1 MNTARDD
8 AWPDL
13 ALPVICAPMFRVSGV
28 ELVLGAC
35 RAGVIGAFPALNAR
49 TSAELDEWLAVLGS
63 QLKAETAPGRRN
75 PAPIAVNLIVHR
87 TNKRLEADLA
97 VCVAHRVPLVIS
109 SVGDP
114 ASIVRVVKGYGG
126 QIYHDVAT
134 VAHARKAAAAG
145 VDGLVLLCA
154 GAGGQT
160 GTLNP
165 FAFIS
170 EVRRFWPGRVVIS
183 GGIATGDAIRAVREL
198 GADLAYIGTYFMASR
213 ESMATD
219 DHKRLL
225 VASGSGDVV
234 VGAGRFGALT
244 SLLRSTVESAGIR
257 LRMPSGDIPV
267 NMNPGKEEVARW
279 DSVKTAG
286 QGVGMVRDIVPVS
299 ELVERLVAEY
309 RG

>member
-1 MNTARDD
+1 MSTARDD

-35 RAGVIGAFPALNAR
+35 RAGVIGAFPSLNAR
-49 TSAELDEWLAVLGS
+49 TSAQLDEWLRILGS
-63 QLKAETAPGRRN
+63 QLKTETAPGQRN

-97 VCVAHRVPLVIS
+97 VCAAHRVPLVIS

-114 ASIVRVVKGYGG
+114 APIVRVVKDYGG

-165 FAFIS
+165 FAFMD
-170 EVRRFWPGRVVIS
+170 EVRRFWPGRVVLS
-183 GGIATGDAIRAVREL
+183 GGIATGHAVRAVREL
-198 GADLAYIGTYFMASR
+198 GADLAYIGTFFMASK
-213 ESMATD
+213 ESMASE

-244 SLLRSTVESAGIR
+244 SLLRSTVEGAGIQ

-267 NMNPGKEEVARW
+267 NMDPGKEEAARW
-279 DSVKTAG
+279 ELVKTAG
-286 QGVGMVRDIVPVS
+286 QGVGMVRDIVPVAS
-299 ELVERLVAEY
+299 LVERLAAEY